1 MDACIC
7 YDTMMECMASYGLW
21 EFFGNVLD
29 VMRKLYDDVFL
40 MVMTNFAAMF
50 WRRSCGDILTAV
62 FFA

>member
-1 MDACIC
+1 
-7 YDTMMECMASYGLW
+7 MASYGLW